1 MRNHRILKTFFIT
14 FVMAMLALSVSISAQ
29 GQETKKGKKSKSE
42 RIAEIQETPPSVQ
55 VETKPAATPANGSL
69 YVDEAANGNLLT
81 DFKARRVGDLVFIDV
96 VEASVATVES
106 SAKRGRDSGTL
117 GGLVGAIGALP
128 VPGATV
134 VGGVVGGLG
143 SRKYEGKGSTER
155 QSSLKARIVAR
166 VTEVLPNGDL
176 RVTAVKTVKINKE
189 NEQLALSGIVR
200 QKDVSADNSI
210 PTTFVG
216 ELQVALN
223 GKGVASADNAPGWLF
238 RLFEKI
244 SPF

>member
-1 MRNHRILKTFFIT
+1 
-14 FVMAMLALSVSISAQ
+14 MLALCLCINAE
-29 GQETKKGKKSKSE
+29 GQDKKKGKKSKPE
-42 RIAEIQETPPSVQ
+42 KIAEIQETPPPMP
-55 VETKPAATPANGSL
+55 VEVKPVVTPANGSL

-106 SAKRGRDSGTL
+106 GAKRARDSGTL

-128 VPGATV
+128 VPGAAV
-134 VGGVVGGLG
+134 AGGVVGGLG

-176 RVTAVKTVKINKE
+176 RVAASKTVKINKE

-200 QKDVSADNSI
+200 QKDVAADNSI

-238 RLFEKI
+238 RLFDKI

>member
-1 MRNHRILKTFFIT
+1 MSDRKISITFFVLT
-14 FVMAMLALSVSISAQ
+14 LFVLLVIYVDVDAFGQ
-29 GQETKKGKKSKSE
+29 GQKREKKDKSE
-42 RIAEIQETPPSVQ
+42 NIARIQEASSVK
-55 VETKPAATPANGSL
+55 VEAKPTATPANGSL
-69 YVDEAANGNLLT
+69 YVDDAANGNLLT

-96 VEASVATVES
+96 VESSTASVTS
-106 SAKRGRDSGTL
+106 GAKRGRDSGAL

-128 VPGATV
+128 VPGASV
-134 VGGVVGGLG
+134 VGGVAGGLG
-143 SRKYEGKGSTER
+143 ARKYEGKGSTDR

-176 RVTAVKTVKINKE
+176 RVTAMKTVKINKA
-189 NEQLALSGIVR
+189 NGQLALSGIVR
-200 QKDVSADNSI
+200 QRDVAADNSI

-238 RLFEKI
+238 RLFEKV